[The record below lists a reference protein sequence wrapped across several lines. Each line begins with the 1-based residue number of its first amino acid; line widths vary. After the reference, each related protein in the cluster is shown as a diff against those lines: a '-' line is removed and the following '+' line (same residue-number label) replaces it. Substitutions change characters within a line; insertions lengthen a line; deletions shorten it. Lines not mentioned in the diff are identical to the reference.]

1 MSGWLSQTNSND
13 AWNFTGGVDNA
24 DVEGESQGSFS
35 SVMARR
41 ATPLSYDKMSH
52 HQLLV
57 HIGELNV
64 KLDNAQTECRFQE
77 GRIKTINE
85 HHEQHILRLRT
96 ELDEQRRVNINL
108 DKVLYLQRS
117 QLNQLQGN
125 YDLDSPHHL
134 LPTHRRDGNPINLEM
149 RKKAQKTVRIVEK
162 TVEPPP
168 KKGFNMVGVS
178 KKGAPIFELNPS
190 SDDEDEVANGMAD
203 LRRLAEEGGRSKQ
216 HKK

>member
-1 MSGWLSQTNSND
+1 MSDWLSQTNSTD
-13 AWNFTGGVDNA
+13 AWNFTGGVAEENENDTR
-24 DVEGESQGSFS
+24 SSFS
-35 SVMARR
+35 SIMARR
-41 ATPLSYDKMSH
+41 ATPLSYDKMS
-52 HQLLV
+52 QKDLLV

-64 KLDNAQTECRFQE
+64 KLSNAQTENRFQE

-85 HHEQHILRLRT
+85 HHEQHILRLTT
-96 ELDEQRRVNINL
+96 ELNEQKRVNINL
-108 DKVLYLQRS
+108 DKVLYTQRARI
-117 QLNQLQGN
+117 NQLEGN

-190 SDDEDEVANGMAD
+190 SDDDDEVTSGMAE
-203 LRRLAEEGGRSKQ
+203 LRRLAEEGGRPVK

>member
-1 MSGWLSQTNSND
+1 MSDWLSQTNSTD
-13 AWNFTGGVDNA
+13 AWNFTGGVVEA
-24 DVEGESQGSFS
+24 DDDTQQSFS
-35 SVMARR
+35 SIMARR
-41 ATPLSYDKMSH
+41 ATPLSYDKMS
-52 HQLLV
+52 QKDLLV

-64 KLDNAQTECRFQE
+64 KLDNAQTERRFQE

-85 HHEQHILRLRT
+85 HHDEHISRLRT
-96 ELDEQRRVNINL
+96 ELEEQRKLNINL
-108 DKVLYLQRS
+108 DKVLYKQRD

-125 YDLDSPHHL
+125 YDLESPHHL

-162 TVEPPP
+162 PVVVEPPP

-178 KKGAPIFELNPS
+178 KKGAPIFELNLS
-190 SDDEDEVANGMAD
+190 SDDDDEVTSGMAE
-203 LRRLAEEGGRSKQ
+203 LRRLAEEGGRPKQ